1 MASFRASGMS
11 ANAFVTSRRVRLV
24 VAVLYPV
31 LLMVFAPRALA
42 TAPLLFIALGLPL
55 VFRLVPRNWLYGMR
69 TPHTLRGS
77 EETWYI
83 QNTITGWAMVIIG
96 LGWLTILAFR

>member
-1 MASFRASGMS
+1 MS
-11 ANAFVTSRRVRLV
+11 ANAFIRSQRVRRV

-31 LLMVFAPRALA
+31 LLMVFAPRTPA
-42 TAPLLFIALGLPL
+42 TAPLLLIALGLPL

-69 TPHTLRGS
+69 TPRTLKGS

-96 LGWLTILAFR
+96 LGWLTVLAFR